1 LAGVQEDNGARRSRE
16 PVLMPALKNPK
27 HELFAQYVAKGM
39 KDCDAYVEAGYK
51 YNRGNAS
58 ALKTKENISAR
69 IEELIEKASDK
80 AEISIERVLRELGRV
95 GFQDP
100 RNLFSKEGGIKG
112 IHDLD
117 QDTAAAIASVELV
130 SRKSGETDDDGNPIY
145 EQIHK
150 VRTWDKVSALEKM
163 ARILGANIDK
173 IEVTGPNGG
182 PIEVTEETPRE
193 RIASRIAGLAARGAA
208 AGNS

>member
-1 LAGVQEDNGARRSRE
+1 
-16 PVLMPALKNPK
+16 MPALKNPK
-27 HELFAQYVAKGM
+27 HELYAQLVAKGTPSA
-39 KDCDAYVEAGYK
+39 KAYVEVGYK
-51 YNRGNAS
+51 FNEGNAS
-58 ALKTKENISAR
+58 RLKSNEKVKAR
-69 IEELIEKASDK
+69 IKELVESGADR

-173 IEVTGPNGG
+173 IEVSGPNGG

-208 AGNS
+208 AGDS